1 MTMNIATKQEILN
14 CDCMEYMKGV
24 KDNYFDFTLTD
35 IPYNVVNRGS
45 NGLRHFNKENADV
58 LLFDLDKFLNEVYRI
73 TKGSICIFCSKEQ
86 FSTIYNFFAKQKGTT
101 RPIIWEKSNPSPMN
115 GQHIY
120 LSGVEFA
127 VWFKKRGYKTFNAF
141 CKNTV
146 FKYPNGKKEIH
157 PTQKNLSLFKELLSD
172 NTNENDIVFDPC
184 AGSFTTGIACKEL
197 NRNCIGCEIYKDYY
211 NKAKNRINTY
221 EVKE

>member
-1 MTMNIATKQEILN
+1 MNIATKQELFN

-35 IPYNVVNRGS
+35 IPYDVVNRTS
-45 NGLRHFNKENADV
+45 NGLRNLDKGNADI
-58 LLFDLDKFLNEVYRI
+58 LLFDLDKFLDEIYRI
-73 TKGSICIFCSKEQ
+73 TKGAICIFCSKEQ
-86 FSTIYNFFAKQKGTT
+86 FSTIFSYFAKKQGTA
-101 RPIIWEKSNPSPMN
+101 RPVIWEKNNPSPMN

-127 VWFKKRGYKTFNAF
+127 VWFKKRGYKTFNPF

-146 FKYPNGKKEIH
+146 FKYPNAKKEFH
-157 PTQKNLSLFKELLSD
+157 PTQKNLSLFKELILD
-172 NTNENDIVFDPC
+172 NTNENDIVFDRC

-197 NRNCIGCEIYKDYY
+197 NRNCIGCEIYKEYF
-211 NKAKNRINTY
+211 NKAKNRINTL
-221 EVKE
+221 EAEE